1 MPTDTRRL
9 VIRPQGTRRTLALY
23 AAVAVAALLLLWGVF
38 EAGRATA
45 GFSIGRWY
53 AERSA
58 LVARAEALGEQV
70 AELEARVAS
79 AEIAK
84 RVDREAYAQV
94 EKSLADLQAQLGEQ
108 SQELAFYRGI
118 VSPSDGSAGLRVQRL
133 LVAPGE
139 KPHHYRLRV
148 VLIQAARGD
157 ARIAGRVELLVEGT
171 RAGRPA
177 SLPLDGIAQDAHS
190 RRLEFSFRYFQE
202 VETEVVL
209 PADFVPQ
216 RVQVEVRPRN
226 SDAPIRQSYPWTT
239 ATA

>member
-9 VIRPQGTRRTLALY
+9 VIRPQGPRRTLALY
-23 AAVAVAALLLLWGVF
+23 AGFALAALLLLWGVF
-38 EAGRATA
+38 EAGRASA
-45 GFSIGRWY
+45 GFSVASWY

-58 LVARAEALGEQV
+58 LVERAESLQAQV
-70 AELEARVAS
+70 AELEARVAG

-84 RVDREAYAQV
+84 RVDREAYSQV

-118 VSPSDGSAGLRVQRL
+118 VSPADGSAGLRVQRL
-133 LVAPGE
+133 LVVPGE
-139 KPHHYRLRV
+139 KPSHFRLRI

-157 ARIAGRVELLVEGT
+157 ARIAGRVELLVEGA

-177 SLPLDGIAQDAHS
+177 SLPLDAIAQDARS
-190 RRLEFSFRYFQE
+190 KSLEFSFRYFQE
-202 VETEVVL
+202 VEAEVVL

-226 SDAPIRQSYPWTT
+226 ADAPVRQTYPWNI